1 MFELAFSLVAL
12 TKPKSRNEFDFF
24 RIMTIMHKIGCGSYE
39 LKNIFL
45 KYRETIRISRRHKIG
60 CGSYELKNVFL
71 KCRET
76 LRISRRKER
85 VSEKS
90 MVYFK
95 NKNDVYSLCS
105 IRRVSN
111 KI

>member
-1 MFELAFSLVAL
+1 MFELALSQVAL
-12 TKPKSRNEFDFF
+12 AKSKSSNEFDFF
-24 RIMTIMHKIGCGSYE
+24 RIMTIM
-39 LKNIFL
+39 
-45 KYRETIRISRRHKIG
+45 HKIG

-76 LRISRRKER
+76 LRISRRKGR

-90 MVYFK
+90 LVYFK
-95 NKNDVYSLCS
+95 NKNDAYSLCS

>member
-1 MFELAFSLVAL
+1 MAL
-12 TKPKSRNEFDFF
+12 TKSKLRNEFGFF
-24 RIMTIMHKIGCGSYE
+24 RIMTIMHKIGCGS
-39 LKNIFL
+39 L
-45 KYRETIRISRRHKIG
+45 
-60 CGSYELKNVFL
+60 ELKNVFL

-95 NKNDVYSLCS
+95 NKNDAHSLCS